1 MNGRIFRMSPES
13 LRRPVRARD
22 PLGRPIPLGDPRAV
36 DPVDESPRP
45 PGPTLDEAQR
55 LLDQGRA
62 FSAHEILEARWKS
75 CPAGEREFWQGLAQL
90 CVGIT
95 HGQRGNAVGAARLL
109 RRGAARLRD
118 YAGPT
123 YGVDALAT
131 AQWAEEAAADPASGE
146 KYLRLRH

>member
-1 MNGRIFRMSPES
+1 MDPES

-22 PLGRPIPLGDPRAV
+22 PLGRPIPVGDPRAV

-75 CPAGEREFWQGLAQL
+75 CPPDEREFWQGLAQL

-95 HGQRGNAVGAARLL
+95 HGQRGNLVGAARLL
-109 RRGAARLRD
+109 RRGATRLRD
-118 YAGPT
+118 YTGPA
-123 YGVDALAT
+123 YGVDAPAI
-131 AQWAEEAAADPASGE
+131 ARWAENAAADPADTE
-146 KYLRLRH
+146 RHLRLRH

>member
-1 MNGRIFRMSPES
+1 
-13 LRRPVRARD
+13 
-22 PLGRPIPLGDPRAV
+22 
-36 DPVDESPRP
+36 VDESPRP

-75 CPAGEREFWQGLAQL
+75 CPEAEREFWQGLAQL

-95 HGQRGNAVGAARLL
+95 HGQRGNLVGAARLL

-118 YAGPT
+118 YTGPA
-123 YGVDALAT
+123 YGVDPQSVSA
-131 AQWAEEAAADPASGE
+131 WAEETAAGPASAE
-146 KYLRLRH
+146 RHLRLRQ